1 MLQIGAAQLQQ
12 IGVSFITNWDSYYKL
27 GQALLQS
34 GAPIANV
41 GKIYNKLSQV
51 LQITAI
57 ISKKSIAPIKII
69 GKTVL

>member
-34 GAPIANV
+34 GAPITNV

-57 ISKKSIAPIKII
+57 ISKQSIAPIKII

>member
-27 GQALLQS
+27 GQALLHS
-34 GAPIANV
+34 GAPITNV